1 MEGYLKVAVIGAG
14 VAGLVTARELLREG
28 HRVVVYEK
36 SDQLGGIWVYDPRVE
51 PDPLGLDPNREIVH
65 NTLYYSLRTN
75 LPRDLMGFSDYPFT
89 DRVYCDARN
98 FPGHAEVLKFIN
110 DFAKDFGLT
119 ELVRFE
125 TEVVRV
131 ERVKSEEDEWVVESR
146 TSEGSAEDEFQAVVV
161 CTGHYTEPMVANISG
176 IEKWPG
182 KQLHSHNYRVPDPFQ
197 NQVVVIIGSGAS
209 AIDISKE
216 IASVAKE
223 VHLSSRSQNVKVSK
237 VDNNVWQHLDI
248 DYVYEDGTIA
258 FRDASRVYA
267 DVIIHCTGY
276 KYSFPFLRTNGIL
289 SIDDNRV
296 GPLYKHVFPPQ
307 LSPRLSFVGIPY
319 KNIIFP
325 SIELQSKWV
334 ARVLSCKAI
343 LPSRKEMLADVE
355 EHYRDMEGRGVPNR
369 HTHSIH
375 PHEIEYLDMIADLAG
390 VPPVAER
397 VKEMHKHVF
406 SFLVSCGT
414 SSGIDIKRFRDEW
427 DPNDV

>member
-1 MEGYLKVAVIGAG
+1 MECSLKVAVVGAG

-36 SDQLGGIWVYDPRVE
+36 SNQLGGIWVYDPRVE
-51 PDPLGLDPNREIVH
+51 PDPLGVDPNREIVH

-110 DFAKDFGLT
+110 DFAKEFGLI

-146 TSEGSAEDEFQAVVV
+146 MTEGSGEEEFQAVVI
-161 CTGHYTEPMVANISG
+161 CTGHYSEPVVANIPG
-176 IEKWPG
+176 IERWPG
-182 KQLHSHNYRVPDPFQ
+182 KQLHSHNYRIPDPFQ

-223 VHLSSRSQNVKVSK
+223 VHLSSRSPNVKVSK
-237 VDNNVWQHLDI
+237 VDNVWQHL
-248 DYVYEDGTIA
+248 E
-258 FRDASRVYA
+258 
-267 DVIIHCTGY
+267 
-276 KYSFPFLRTNGIL
+276 
-289 SIDDNRV
+289 
-296 GPLYKHVFPPQ
+296 
-307 LSPRLSFVGIPY
+307 
-319 KNIIFP
+319 NIIFP

-355 EHYRDMEGRGVPNR
+355 EHYRDMEGRGLPKR

-375 PHEIEYLDMIADLAG
+375 PHEVPVIFIILVLYVYYNIEYLDMIADLAG
-390 VPPVAER
+390 VSPVAER
-397 VKEMHKHVF
+397 IKEVHRHVF